1 MMKYISFIIAVSLLF
16 ISTTYFV
23 SAEKIRAAAYLSP
36 VDKAG
41 GKAKYGRVIFEQD
54 TMTNPEDKNINPVK
68 VDVSELKG
76 FPEGLYGFHIH
87 QFGDLI
93 QPGTHFIPICT
104 GPDPTEPTT
113 TTAAPSSC
121 QDDATH
127 GFPLGTNN
135 KYQAGDLG
143 NIKCKADGTCQICV
157 CTTNEATETGLEG
170 ITKIKYNDP
179 TCNNCQDSQNFKGE
193 KFTLRPPP
201 VSVTNDIDRSVVAR
215 ALVVH
220 SQVDHGGPPFGN
232 VCIPLSLSLSSFFL
246 FCTQYIYIYITNIY
260 DDTYLHE

>member
-1 MMKYISFIIAVSLLF
+1 MKYISFIIAVSLLF

-113 TTAAPSSC
+113 TTPAPSSC
-121 QDDATH
+121 NNTTINIIRY
-127 GFPLGTNN
+127 TNRRR
-135 KYQAGDLG
+135 
-143 NIKCKADGTCQICV
+143 T
-157 CTTNEATETGLEG
+157 
-170 ITKIKYNDP
+170 
-179 TCNNCQDSQNFKGE
+179 
-193 KFTLRPPP
+193 
-201 VSVTNDIDRSVVAR
+201 
-215 ALVVH
+215 
-220 SQVDHGGPPFGN
+220 
-232 VCIPLSLSLSSFFL
+232 
-246 FCTQYIYIYITNIY
+246 
-260 DDTYLHE
+260 